1 MALSHDSL
9 MNYYKL
15 NFAMVQHHNYSLEEL
30 EDMLP
35 FEREIYTSMLVDH
48 LEKERE
54 RLNRK

>member
-15 NFAMVQHHNYSLEEL
+15 NFAMMQHHNYSLEEL
-30 EDMLP
+30 EGMLP